1 MMPIKTIKM
10 LQTDVK
16 TGRLINRSDNDM
28 IGPQL
33 EAPVLEAA
41 AILTGINDL
50 NRAVLLT
57 TT

>member
-10 LQTDVK
+10 LQTVVR
-16 TGRLINRSDNDM
+16 TGRLINRSDRDM

-41 AILTGINDL
+41 ATLTGINDL